1 MDKNAHKSH
10 HYIPQ
15 CYLKNFSE
23 NGICLFVY
31 NKDYSKSYVQAINK
45 TCCIKDF
52 YTLPKI
58 YCENQL
64 EPLFLECEYFA
75 KEIEPK
81 YSVLLN
87 KILAKEREWMLNRS
101 NNIKVLSSEE
111 KFEFANYLT
120 IQWYTRQKWNF
131 EWNLQGLLGVYCG
144 TDCDTGYGSKMLQIE
159 RCKER

>member
-87 KILAKEREWMLNRS
+87 KIKRMDA
-101 NNIKVLSSEE
+101 
-111 KFEFANYLT
+111 
-120 IQWYTRQKWNF
+120 
-131 EWNLQGLLGVYCG
+131 
-144 TDCDTGYGSKMLQIE
+144 
-159 RCKER
+159 